1 MPRLFPLTRALGLVA
16 AAMVAVTCGGPQS
29 GPGPDPPNQ
38 PVQNAAPVIQSI
50 TIAAASRTEVDTDVD
65 VSAVVQDAET
75 AIANLTF
82 NWTANAG
89 TFIGTGAA
97 VKWRLPAGSTT
108 TPVDVVIRL
117 EVVERYASFSATGAP
132 ITAENRVSRDAAASF
147 RVHDSRAEISKITV
161 RFLVD
166 LFGNSSVSPDAA
178 VVDFW
183 DGCGGKAAEREET
196 RVNRNLFV
204 ILEASAQVQNITF
217 RGADD
222 ADVVANCR
230 WRDRV
235 IANGSTGVSQGA
247 CLLTAVYRASRW
259 WLCESSVDK
268 TGLFTRT
275 CDDGTSSCVPSGS
288 SASYRYRRWRDLEV
302 R

>member
-1 MPRLFPLTRALGLVA
+1 MRRRFSGWRAPSLFA
-16 AAMVAVTCGGPQS
+16 AAMIAVTCGGPPS
-29 GPGPDPPNQ
+29 TPDPPNQ

-50 TIAAASRTEVDTDVD
+50 TVAAASRTEVDTDVD
-65 VSAVVQDAET
+65 VSAAVQDAET

-89 TFIGTGAA
+89 TFTGTGAA

-108 TPVDVVIRL
+108 PVDVAIRL
-117 EVVERYASFSATGAP
+117 EVVERYASFSSTGAP

-166 LFGNSSVSPDAA
+166 LFGNSAVSPEACL
-178 VVDFW
+178 VDFW
-183 DGCGGKAAEREET
+183 DGCGGKAAELGDI

-204 ILEASAQVQNITF
+204 VLEASAQVQSITF
-217 RGADD
+217 RGPDD
-222 ADVVANCR
+222 ADVVATCR

-235 IANGSTGVSQGA
+235 IANGSTGVSQGP

-259 WLCESSVDK
+259 WLCESTVDK

>member
-1 MPRLFPLTRALGLVA
+1 MPRRLSGWRAVGLLAALTT
-16 AAMVAVTCGGPQS
+16 AVTCGGSS
-29 GPGPDPPNQ
+29 GPTPDPPNQ

-65 VSAVVQDAET
+65 VSAAVQDAET

-89 TFIGTGAA
+89 TFSGTGAA

-117 EVVERYASFSATGAP
+117 EVVERYASFSPTGAP
-132 ITAENRVSRDAAASF
+132 ITAENRVSRDAGAAF
-147 RVHDSRAEISKITV
+147 RVHDSRGEISKITV

-166 LFGNSSVSPDAA
+166 LFGNSAVSPEACL
-178 VVDFW
+178 VDFW
-183 DGCGGKAAEREET
+183 DGCGGKAAELGDI

-204 ILEASAQVQNITF
+204 VLEASAQVQSITF

-222 ADVVANCR
+222 ADVVATCR

-235 IANGSTGVSQGA
+235 IANGSTGVSQGP

-259 WLCESSVDK
+259 WLCESSLDK

>member
-1 MPRLFPLTRALGLVA
+1 MPRLFSGWRALGLLATVTS
-16 AAMVAVTCGGPQS
+16 AVTCGGSP
-29 GPGPDPPNQ
+29 PGPSPNPNQ

-50 TIAAASRTEVDTDVD
+50 TVAAASRTEVDTDVD

-82 NWTANAG
+82 NWSANAG
-89 TFIGTGAA
+89 TFVGTGAA
-97 VKWRLPAGSTT
+97 VKWRLPAGSAS

-117 EVVERYASFSATGAP
+117 EVVERYASFNPAGAA
-132 ITAENRVSRDAAASF
+132 ITAENKVSRDANAPF
-147 RVHDSRAEISKITV
+147 RVHDSRAEISNITV

-166 LFGNSSVSPDAA
+166 LFGNSAVSPEACL
-178 VVDFW
+178 VDFW
-183 DGCGGKAAEREET
+183 DGCGGKAAELGDI
-196 RVNRNLFV
+196 RVNRDLFV
-204 ILEASAQVQNITF
+204 VLEASAQVQSITF

-222 ADVVANCR
+222 ADVVAACR

-235 IANGSTGVSQGA
+235 ISNGSTGVSQGP

-259 WLCESSVDK
+259 WLCESTVDK

-288 SASYRYRRWRDLEV
+288 TASYRYRRWRELV

>member
-1 MPRLFPLTRALGLVA
+1 MRGRFPLCRGGWLFA
-16 AAMVAVTCGGPQS
+16 AVIAAVTCGSPS
-29 GPGPDPPNQ
+29 GPSDPPNQ

-50 TIAAASRTEVDTDVD
+50 TVAAASRTEADTDVD

-89 TFIGTGAA
+89 TFTGSGAA
-97 VKWRLPAGSTT
+97 VKWRLPAGTT
-108 TPVDVVIRL
+108 SVPVDVQIRL
-117 EVVERYASFSATGAP
+117 EVVERYASFDASGAA
-132 ITAENRVSRDAAASF
+132 ITAENRVARDAAATF
-147 RVHDSRAEISKITV
+147 RAHDSRAEISRITV

-166 LFGNSSVSPDAA
+166 LFGNSAVSPEACL
-178 VVDFW
+178 VDFW
-183 DGCGGKAAEREET
+183 DGCGGKAAELGDI
-196 RVNRNLFV
+196 RVNRDLFV
-204 ILEASAQVQNITF
+204 VLEASAQVQSITF

-222 ADVVANCR
+222 ADVVAACR

-235 IANGSTGVSQGA
+235 IANGSTGVSQGP
-247 CLLTAVYRASRW
+247 CLLTAVYRAQRW
-259 WLCESSVDK
+259 WLCESTVDK

-288 SASYRYRRWRDLEV
+288 TASYRYRRWRELV

>member
-1 MPRLFPLTRALGLVA
+1 MPRRFPGWRALGLVA
-16 AAMVAVTCGGPQS
+16 AVTAAVTCGGSSP
-29 GPGPDPPNQ
+29 GPTPDPPNQ
-38 PVQNAAPVIQSI
+38 PVQNAVPVIQSI
-50 TIAAASRTEVDTDVD
+50 TVAAASRTEAGTDVD
-65 VSAVVQDAET
+65 VSAAVQDVET

-89 TFIGTGAA
+89 AFTGTGAA
-97 VKWRLPAGSTT
+97 VKWRLPAGSATT

-117 EVVERYASFSATGAP
+117 EVVERYASFNSAGAP
-132 ITAENRVSRDAAASF
+132 ITAENRVTRDASASF

-166 LFGNSSVSPDAA
+166 LFGNSAVSPEACL
-178 VVDFW
+178 VDFW
-183 DGCGGKAAEREET
+183 DGCGGKAAELSDI
-196 RVNRNLFV
+196 RVNRDLFV
-204 ILEASAQVQNITF
+204 VLEASAQVQSVTF

-222 ADVVANCR
+222 ADVVATCR

-235 IANGSTGVSQGA
+235 IANGSTGVSQGP
-247 CLLTAVYRASRW
+247 CLLTAVFRAGRW

-275 CDDGTSSCVPSGS
+275 CDDGTSSCVPSS
-288 SASYRYRRWRDLEV
+288 SSNSYRYRRWREPV

>member
-1 MPRLFPLTRALGLVA
+1 MPRRFPGWRALALSA
-16 AAMVAVTCGGPQS
+16 AVTAAVTCGGSS
-29 GPGPDPPNQ
+29 GPTPPDPPNQ

-50 TIAAASRTEVDTDVD
+50 TVAAASRTEADTDVD

-89 TFIGTGAA
+89 TFTGTGAA
-97 VKWRLPAGSTT
+97 VKWRLPAGSTSI
-108 TPVDVVIRL
+108 PVDVVVRL
-117 EVVERYASFSATGAP
+117 EVVERYASFSPTGAP
-132 ITAENRVSRDAAASF
+132 ITAENRVARDASSSF
-147 RVHDSRAEISKITV
+147 RAHDSRAEISRITV

-166 LFGNSSVSPDAA
+166 LFGNSAVSAEA
-178 VVDFW
+178 CVVDFW
-183 DGCGGKAAEREET
+183 DGCGGKAAELADVRM
-196 RVNRNLFV
+196 NRDLFV

-222 ADVVANCR
+222 ADVVAACR

-235 IANGSTGVSQGA
+235 IANGSTGVSQGL
-247 CLLTAVYRASRW
+247 CLLTAVYRAQRW

-275 CDDGTSSCVPSGS
+275 CDDGTSSCVPAS
-288 SASYRYRRWRDLEV
+288 STASYRYRRWRD
-302 R
+302 